1 MYPHVSLYVSL
12 VQLGQLL
19 SQRVVSVKKCC
30 EAQAKN
36 ATFFERTWK
45 LSIYSNELVV
55 ISLPV
60 RMESQAPGSP
70 TLNTASKSVDN
81 VGWLFYWYRN
91 LLREVFEISGIR

>member
-1 MYPHVSLYVSL
+1 MDNM
-12 VQLGQLL
+12 
-19 SQRVVSVKKCC
+19 KKCC

-45 LSIYSNELVV
+45 LSIYSNGLAVL
-55 ISLPV
+55 SLSV
-60 RMESQAPGSP
+60 RMESQASGSP

-91 LLREVFEISGIR
+91 FLRKVFKDFQNSMTWFGL